1 MRISSL
7 IALLLAA
14 TVVVAGCGHKLV
26 TVGDEQ
32 TVKVYPDEKA
42 YERLTELQNKGGPLG
57 GVIGD
62 VGKNLIAKELA
73 NDTRVNIIS
82 RDDRGA
88 QIEVIKGPDAGLKG
102 FVRKENLD

>member
-7 IALLLAA
+7 IALILAA
-14 TVVVAGCGHKLV
+14 TVALAGCGHKLV
-26 TVGDEQ
+26 TTEGEE

-42 YERLTELQNKGGPLG
+42 YERLTELQKQGGPLG
-57 GVIGD
+57 SVIGD
-62 VGKNLIAKELA
+62 VGKNLIAKEVA

-88 QIEVIKGPDAGLKG
+88 LIEVTKGPDAGLKG